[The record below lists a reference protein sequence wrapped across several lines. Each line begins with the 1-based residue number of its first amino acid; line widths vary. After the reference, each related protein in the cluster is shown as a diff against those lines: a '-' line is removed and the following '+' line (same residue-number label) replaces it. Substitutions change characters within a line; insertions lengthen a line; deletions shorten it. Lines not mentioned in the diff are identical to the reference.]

1 MGWKG
6 IAIEPSITQY
16 DALIRNRKCHC
27 VNKAVSNLKE
37 TVEFIDVVDGL
48 KQMSGL
54 NKNYYKH
61 SFDIVNNN
69 KKSRIKKYQIET
81 STFSEIVKNNQQI
94 DYLSID
100 IEGGELDL
108 LNSIDFEFY
117 NIKLLSVE
125 NNTPKKIDYRELLKK
140 KNFELYDYVGADEIY
155 FNKTYFNF
163 PS

>member
-1 MGWKG
+1 
-6 IAIEPSITQY
+6 
-16 DALIRNRKCHC
+16 
-27 VNKAVSNLKE
+27 
-37 TVEFIDVVDGL
+37 
-48 KQMSGL
+48 MSGL

-61 SFDIVNNN
+61 SFDTINNN
-69 KKSRIKKYQIET
+69 KRSRIKKYQIET
-81 STFSEIVKNNQQI
+81 STFPEIVKNNQQI

-125 NNTPKKIDYRELLKK
+125 NNTPKKIDYRGSLKK
-140 KNFELYDYVGADEIY
+140 KNFELYDYVGVDEIY
-155 FNKTYFNF
+155 FNKKYFNF